1 MLYKIIKNILHK
13 EYIND
18 IFNKKYR
25 DDEGTS
31 ILRNKY
37 KLEYIRHRD
46 WQNIPLSLIEGIY
59 EYCGYGTG
67 WC

>member
-18 IFNKKYR
+18 IFNKKYSE
-25 DDEGTS
+25 DEGTS
-31 ILRNKY
+31 ILRKKY

-46 WQNIPLSLIEGIY
+46 CKNIRILGLPLCRFAALPN
-59 EYCGYGTG
+59 
-67 WC
+67 